1 MTAASPRRITV
12 VGASTL
18 GCAFALRAVAEGH
31 AVTLVDEHPQTL
43 ARMSFDAPYFY
54 GAALP
59 AALTNENAIA
69 QVVLDANPQIARC
82 FEAGIDLRLGTVAWG
97 AFQNGPNSRHI
108 GTPSVG
114 LVDGE
119 GNALVEYD
127 ALVLATGV
135 RDFVPSFKGSELPGV
150 FGVKAGVAFL
160 DLYQCYE
167 GQRTLVLG
175 TSSRAFDFVRRAL
188 ARGVSIVGMVEPGQD
203 FAAGPEAAAEI
214 AGLGIPVHLGTAML
228 SAEGSVIVTGVCL
241 RPMTGGADLTM
252 DCDSICAAIG
262 VLPNIELPAAMSCAL
277 RFDAAVGSWLPEIDT
292 AGRTSL
298 PGVFWLSD
306 FAHGAEAISAALQAV
321 GTAEAAAF
329 PRVSTFAASLTAARH
344 QGDYLRRWI
353 AALDQTG
360 GGTETLCKC
369 EGITRA
375 DFLGLAPP
383 HYLNGHLRHPHSP
396 VTGTGSAPRIQQDML
411 KRLTRVGM
419 GHCQGKRCRDEA
431 ALLLSLRFGIGMDE
445 IRPGSY
451 RFPVR
456 PVDLSLIASE
466 DDTHDTREKWSYWL
480 HEPEV
485 LTPQPDQVP

>member
-1 MTAASPRRITV
+1 MALLSRRITV
-12 VGASTL
+12 VGASSL
-18 GCAFALRAVAEGH
+18 GCTFALRAAALGH
-31 AVTLVDEHPQTL
+31 AVTLVDEHPQSL

-59 AALTNENAIA
+59 AALMNENAIA
-69 QVVLDANPQIARC
+69 QVVLEANPQLVEC

-108 GTPSVG
+108 GTPKVG
-114 LVDGE
+114 LVDGA
-119 GNALVEYD
+119 GNTLLEHDV
-127 ALVLATGV
+127 LVLATGV
-135 RDFVPSFKGSELPGV
+135 RDFVPAFARSDLPGV

-167 GQRTLVLG
+167 GTRTLVLG
-175 TSSRAFDFVRRAL
+175 TSSRAVDFVRRAV
-188 ARGVSIVGMVEPGQD
+188 ARGVQIVGIVEPGQT
-203 FAAGPEAAAEI
+203 FAAEPEAAAEI
-214 AGLGIPVHLGTAML
+214 ARLGIPVHLGAVIL
-228 SAEGSVIVTGVCL
+228 SAEGPVGVTGARL
-241 RPMTGGADLTM
+241 RPLGGGADVTV

-262 VLPNIELPAAMSCAL
+262 VLPNIELPAAMGCAL
-277 RFDAAVGSWLPEIDT
+277 RFDAAAGSWLPEIDT

-306 FAHGAEAISAALQAV
+306 FALGAEALSAALEAV
-321 GTAEAAAF
+321 
-329 PRVSTFAASLTAARH
+329 TAAKTVATPAPTAPTVLN
-344 QGDYLRRWI
+344 QGAYLRQWI
-353 AALDQTG
+353 AALDASG
-360 GGTETLCKC
+360 GGSVTLCKC
-369 EGITRA
+369 EEITRA

-383 HYLNGHLRHPHSP
+383 HYLNADLRHPQSP
-396 VTGTGSAPRIQQDML
+396 VTGTGSAPRIQQDLL

-431 ALLLSLRFGIGMDE
+431 ALLLSLRFGIGMEE

-456 PVDLSLIASE
+456 PVDLALIATE
-466 DDTHDTREKWSYWL
+466 DDTPDTREKWSYWL

-485 LTPQPDQVP
+485 LAPQPDQVA